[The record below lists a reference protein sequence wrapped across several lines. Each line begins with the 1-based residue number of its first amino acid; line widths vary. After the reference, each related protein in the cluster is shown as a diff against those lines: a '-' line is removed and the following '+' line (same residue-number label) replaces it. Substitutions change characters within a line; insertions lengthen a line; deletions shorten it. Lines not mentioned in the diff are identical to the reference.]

1 MLLREET
8 PNYKIHLSGT
18 SALADV
24 ELLALLIAG
33 ESSYS
38 MKKAR
43 TVLTAIG
50 SLKELGK
57 CTFQELETL
66 TLTQKESARVVAA
79 LEVGRR
85 RELYP
90 IENRLRIGN
99 SRDAFNA
106 IAPMLVDLT
115 HEEFW
120 ILTLNRANE
129 VTHRCRMSSGGQ
141 TGTVVDI
148 KMIIKKAID
157 LKAAAIIAV
166 HNHPSGNLQPS
177 AAGVELTA
185 KLKSACKI
193 LEMPLLDH
201 IIVSERG
208 YHSFSDEGMI

>member
-66 TLTQKESARVVAA
+66 TLTQKEKTL
-79 LEVGRR
+79 LEYLCLNPNKILKREDILIHVWGKNDFFLGRSMDVFMA
-85 RELYP
+85 
-90 IENRLRIGN
+90 RLRKYLNTQTEIYIETIHGIGYRF
-99 SRDAFNA
+99 S
-106 IAPMLVDLT
+106 PM
-115 HEEFW
+115 
-120 ILTLNRANE
+120 
-129 VTHRCRMSSGGQ
+129 
-141 TGTVVDI
+141 
-148 KMIIKKAID
+148 
-157 LKAAAIIAV
+157 
-166 HNHPSGNLQPS
+166 
-177 AAGVELTA
+177 
-185 KLKSACKI
+185 
-193 LEMPLLDH
+193 
-201 IIVSERG
+201 
-208 YHSFSDEGMI
+208 